1 MISEYGELLGSVAIL
16 RKLRMKIMNEISSQ
30 LGDLTATDLFVL
42 TRICEGDPGLTMT
55 DLSNLTGFSNA
66 IITFSVDSLEE
77 KSLVKRERGED
88 RRIYQVS
95 ATGRGIEK
103 YEEILVDQGKVVD
116 RIFSQMS
123 KKDRER
129 LVTLLSELKK
139 LLSNYF

>member
-66 IITFSVDSLEE
+66 IITFSVDSMEE

-95 ATGRGIEK
+95 ATERGIEK